1 VARSGGATGARSPQ
15 RDSERDSQ
23 ATLAATA
30 RRVNTAHIV
39 WGCHNC
45 FQQTCD
51 CHHSRWRVV
60 GDRVCLPWRV
70 MAPATYMGVK
80 YHDPAKRRQDGRN
93 DPAQPVQDE
102 QAKTKPAEGELRD
115 EELEK
120 ASGGW
125 GVGRALNP
133 QPLPPG

>member
-1 VARSGGATGARSPQ
+1 MTQQNEDKTTGTTQP
-15 RDSERDSQ
+15 
-23 ATLAATA
+23 T
-30 RRVNTAHIV
+30 
-39 WGCHNC
+39 
-45 FQQTCD
+45 
-51 CHHSRWRVV
+51 
-60 GDRVCLPWRV
+60 
-70 MAPATYMGVK
+70 
-80 YHDPAKRRQDGRN
+80 
-93 DPAQPVQDE
+93 PVQDE